1 MPKIWRKKRL
11 MVIITLFRIHCRYET
26 AGHNSSED
34 IKEVR
39 HEIGA
44 KLPDIF
50 QECFTSI
57 IISSSLS
64 NQL

>member
-1 MPKIWRKKRL
+1 